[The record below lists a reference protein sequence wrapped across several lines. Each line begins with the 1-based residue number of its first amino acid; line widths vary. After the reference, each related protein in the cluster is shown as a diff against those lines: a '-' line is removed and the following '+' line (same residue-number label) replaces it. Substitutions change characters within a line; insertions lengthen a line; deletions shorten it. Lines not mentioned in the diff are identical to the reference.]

1 MSFLQLGVPQ
11 PCPGSSNSASPTC
24 WHRGALP
31 YAVWDLHLETGQ
43 CQTLIPGKPPGQCG
57 PGPKGRLGW
66 TSTLTPHLSVQPEMI
81 PSVLL
86 KSLPSLRSP
95 HTLLPSIVPG
105 WWGGSVVQ
113 GSDLSSGPAQ
123 LPASPPRGGSAE
135 AVHRTL
141 LTSQASPGWAGQAHR
156 AWRGPVPELQPAP
169 A

>member
-1 MSFLQLGVPQ
+1 MSFLQLRVPQ
-11 PCPGSSNSASPTC
+11 PCPGSSNSDSPTC
-24 WHRGALP
+24 WHRGVLPMRYGISTWRQDNVGPLSLESHQGSAAL
-31 YAVWDLHLETGQ
+31 V
-43 CQTLIPGKPPGQCG
+43 
-57 PGPKGRLGW
+57 PKGW

-86 KSLPSLRSP
+86 TPLPSLRSP

-135 AVHRTL
+135 AVHTALPQPSSPHR
-141 LTSQASPGWAGQAHR
+141 QALGGQGR
-156 AWRGPVPELQPAP
+156 PTGP
-169 A
+169 